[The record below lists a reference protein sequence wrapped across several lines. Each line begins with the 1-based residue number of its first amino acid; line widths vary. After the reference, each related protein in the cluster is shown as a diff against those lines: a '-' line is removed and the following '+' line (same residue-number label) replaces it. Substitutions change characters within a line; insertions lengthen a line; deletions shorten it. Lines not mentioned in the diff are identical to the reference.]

1 MAHTYEYPRPAVTVD
16 CVVFGLDL
24 EAEDLKILL
33 IQRSGPPFAG
43 MWALPGGFV
52 GMDETIE
59 QSAKRE
65 LQEETGISRLY
76 LEQLYTF
83 GDPGRDP
90 RGRTITVAYYALV
103 KLADHPI
110 KADTDASDVGW
121 FSVSDLPRLAF
132 DHAKIV
138 AMALNRLKG
147 KVRYQPIGFELL
159 PAKFTLSQLQR
170 LYEVVLERELDKRNF
185 RKKILGMG
193 LLVET
198 SEIQKDV
205 AHRAARLYRFD
216 EDRYRRLVQKGFNF
230 EI

>member
-1 MAHTYEYPRPAVTVD
+1 MPHTYEYPRPAVTVD

-24 EAEDLKILL
+24 DVGDLKILL
-33 IQRSGPPFAG
+33 IQRRGAPFAG

-52 GMDETIE
+52 DMGETLE

-103 KLADHPI
+103 KLSDHPI
-110 KADTDASDVGW
+110 KADTDASDVAW
-121 FSVSDLPRLAF
+121 FGVSDLPRLAF
-132 DHAKIV
+132 DHAKV
-138 AMALNRLKG
+138 VSMALGRLKG

-216 EDRYRRLVQKGFNF
+216 EERYRRLVQRGFNF

>member
-1 MAHTYEYPRPAVTVD
+1 MPYSYPHPHPAVTVD

-24 EAEDLKILL
+24 DADDLKILL
-33 IQRSGPPFAG
+33 IQRRVEPFVG
-43 MWALPGGFV
+43 TWALPGGFV
-52 GMDETIE
+52 GMDETLE
-59 QSAKRE
+59 QSARRE

-83 GDPGRDP
+83 GDVGRDP
-90 RGRTITVAYYALV
+90 RERVITVAYYALV
-103 KLADHPI
+103 KLGDHVL
-110 KADTDASDVGW
+110 KADTDAADVAW
-121 FSVSDLPRLAF
+121 FSVSELPRLAF
-132 DHAKIV
+132 DHRKIV
-138 AMALNRLKG
+138 TIALARLKG

-159 PAKFTLSQLQR
+159 PARFTLSQLQR
-170 LYEVVLERELDKRNF
+170 LYEVVLERVLDKRNF

-198 SEIQKDV
+198 NEIQKDV

-216 EDRYRRLVQKGFNF
+216 EERYRRLVQRGFNF